1 MSRKTSDVFRTSFLT
16 IDRTFD
22 PNNSQLFFRALQA
35 PLNTRNNP
43 FLNNGADRFYSL
55 SPAQS
60 NDPSL
65 RINKY
70 DASGTLLNYG
80 YLYDTQFNPLPPGFL
95 LIVAG
100 GIGPNTLVYSENG
113 ISWVP
118 SQTGL
123 ADACLT
129 IAYDGFTW
137 LAGGIDNTGHIT
149 VVYSSNGR
157 TWLPNIGGSGL
168 FTQSCSTLATNGS
181 IWVGGGRDTDTLI
194 GFSYDGLTWNVA
206 TTESI
211 FTGTNITTIAQ
222 NGINWLAGAGT
233 YNNGPVPNPL
243 GRSSEGIHW
252 EAIDLSG
259 ISIDNVYTI
268 CWNGDL
274 WVVGGDVN
282 GVSVIIYSTD
292 SYAWFSSTSA
302 TVIPSSIRALAWNGL
317 QFVAGGYD
325 SAGLGRTLAYSDDGI
340 TWTASTTT
348 NMFPFY
354 CNGVTWDGNRWEAV
368 GIKAYNGEFSIAT
381 SLDGLTWLGNLSG
394 TNALPQGYAV
404 AVNNRLPFVGS
415 KASNQSSTAPLS
427 LLSGI
432 NPQFG
437 SAIGYSTDGIS
448 WTFLPNAST
457 IARGNGITGMT
468 WNGTLW
474 IAGVSPVGPPNNARG
489 YPTLIYSYDGI
500 IWNVSASAFA
510 EANGLL
516 SATLTSWGRN
526 KFILAGGF
534 FDPITNLPGK
544 CVIQSSD
551 GITWSRIN
559 YFTTTNNSGILFGA
573 YSNGTFWLLLG
584 SAGGGEAFPGIYY
597 SSDNGLTWQPSVSAN
612 ATLPYGGNFAAWNG
626 HVWSLISRSIYT
638 NDCICGYSYD
648 GINWTR
654 GTLQGVSKFQVTSL
668 ACNGSM
674 FIMTGLPISGTN
686 LKPIMYSYD
695 GIDYYPVS
703 YIPDSSVLYV
713 LSINW
718 TGTLW
723 TATGSISGV
732 GVVLYSYNG
741 VYWYRSY
748 RGSEYINTDYGSFS
762 ATNRVNP
769 TAGNTLPPAVINQ
782 GLTPPNGSMIYTD
795 KANNLYKS
803 SILNVDETNGI
814 VGINQTAQSYTDLA
828 GTSIQA
834 ALELSGGSITVNTF
848 KQENIAGLFLTANNV
863 NAGSGGRIEWKDRV
877 TNKGWRMDNNA
888 NASNH
893 LQITAYNA
901 NVGTLC
907 MDFDGSGNVGIGTV
921 TSNAYK
927 LIVKGNMNITGSYSA
942 TLGKS
947 FMIDH
952 PDPALNKT
960 HTLRHSCVEGPSRG
974 DNLYRWTITTINK
987 TAQQSLP
994 SYSPY
999 LNENWQFIVKAT
1011 NSFGRGYVTLSP
1023 DETFF
1028 TLTTNEEGTYS
1039 ILGIATRKDEASRSF
1054 VLEPVK

>member
-1 MSRKTSDVFRTSFLT
+1 MSRKTSNVFRTSFLT
-16 IDRTFD
+16 IDGTFD
-22 PNNSQLFFRALQA
+22 PNNSELFFRPLQA

-55 SPAQS
+55 SCAQS

-70 DASGTLLNYG
+70 DASGTLLDYG

-100 GIGPNTLVYSENG
+100 GIGPNTLAYSENG
-113 ISWVP
+113 ISWIP

-149 VVYSSNGR
+149 IVYSSSGR
-157 TWLPNIGGSGL
+157 TWLPNIGGSSL
-168 FTQSCSTLATNGS
+168 FTHSCNALATNGS
-181 IWVGGGRDTDTLI
+181 VWIGGGRNNDAVI
-194 GFSYDGLTWNVA
+194 GFSYDGLTWNTA

-211 FTGTNITTIAQ
+211 FTGTNITVIAY
-222 NGINWLAGAGT
+222 NELLWLAGAST
-233 YNNGPVPNPL
+233 YNNGPVPNAL
-243 GRSSEGIHW
+243 ARSSEGIHW
-252 EAIDLSG
+252 SAIDLTG
-259 ISIDNVYTI
+259 IPIDNVYAI
-268 CWNGDL
+268 CWNGAL

-282 GVSVIIYSTD
+282 GVSAIIYSTD

-404 AVNNRLPFVGS
+404 AVNSRLPFVGS
-415 KASNQSSTAPLS
+415 KTPNPSITAPLS
-427 LLSGI
+427 LISGI

-448 WTFLPNAST
+448 WKFLPNASV
-457 IARGNGITGMT
+457 IAQENGITGIC

-474 IAGVSPVGPPNNARG
+474 IVGISPVGPPR
-489 YPTLIYSYDGI
+489 YSSVPRFPTLMYSYDGI
-500 IWNVSASAFA
+500 IWNESTSATA
-510 EANGLL
+510 EGNALL
-516 SATLTSWGRN
+516 GATLTAWGRD
-526 KFILAGGF
+526 KFIIAGGKF
-534 FDPITNLPGK
+534 PGK
-544 CVIQSSD
+544 CVLESSD
-551 GITWSRIN
+551 GITWSPVN
-559 YFTTTNNSGILFGA
+559 YFTTTNNQGIIFGA
-573 YSNGTFWLLLG
+573 YSNGIFWLLLG

-612 ATLPYGGNFAAWNG
+612 TIFPYGGNFAAWNG
-626 HVWSLISRSIYT
+626 RVWSLISRSIYT
-638 NDCICGYSYD
+638 NQCICGYSYD
-648 GINWTR
+648 GINWTL
-654 GTLQGVSKFQVTSL
+654 GTLHGVVLYQVTIL
-668 ACNGSM
+668 ACSNSM

-686 LKPIMYSYD
+686 LAPIMYSYD

-703 YIPDSSVLYV
+703 YIPNVINLYILSV
-713 LSINW
+713 NW
-718 TGTLW
+718 TGNLW
-723 TATGSISGV
+723 VATGSNSGI

-741 VYWYRSY
+741 VYWYPSY
-748 RGSEYINTDYGSFS
+748 KGSEYISTDYGSYS

-769 TAGNTLPPAVINQ
+769 TAGHTLPPAVLNQ
-782 GLTPPNGSMIYTD
+782 GLTIPNGQMIYTD

-834 ALELSGGSITVNTF
+834 ALELSGGSITINTF

-863 NAGSGGRIEWKDRV
+863 NAGSGGRIEMKDKV
-877 TNKGWRMDNNA
+877 TNKGWRIDNNA
-888 NASNH
+888 NTSNH
-893 LQITAYNA
+893 LQITAYSA

-907 MDFDGSGNVGIGTV
+907 MDFDGSGNVGIGSVTDSAYKLKVDGNMLV
-921 TSNAYK
+921 TSNSTVSGTGK
-927 LIVKGNMNITGSYSA
+927 L
-942 TLGKS
+942 

-952 PDPALNKT
+952 PDPALHNT
-960 HTLRHSCVEGPSRG
+960 HFLRHSCVEGPSRG
-974 DNLYRWTITTINK
+974 DTLYRWTITTIHK

-999 LNENWQFIVKAT
+999 LNENWQFIVRAT
-1011 NSFGRGYVTLSP
+1011 DSFGRGYVRLSP
-1023 DETFF
+1023 CETFF

-1054 VLEPVK
+1054 ELEPVKCV